1 MKELILVKKEFRSLI
16 KEKTLILT
24 VLIQLL
30 IASFSAFLV
39 VGIMSYVSPET
50 LSTYGLEKVN
60 LAVISEDRGLV
71 NLLQQEGKFNL
82 KFYRDFSRALNSFY
96 KHEVDGILV
105 VSTGKDPRSDP
116 VKIDLYLP
124 RNDIRATL
132 IASYLKEPL
141 ERYEENLRRER
152 LSYLPADIRKVL
164 EYELNIG
171 KTGVKSSY
179 FEFVYGILIPLLI
192 LAPAFIA
199 GGLIIDLFT
208 EEMEKKT
215 LDILTSSPLSL
226 LQVINAKI
234 IACLAIVPVQ
244 SFLWIRLLEFNGIT
258 IEREPLILLLTIS
271 IALILIISASLLVLG
286 YRKRGTA
293 HFLYSLLL
301 MNLFLAGVQF
311 STFSP
316 LNLVASLSM
325 GGSYEITPVLLFVLI
340 PLLLYQVLIKRV
352 SKFKSCG

>member
-1 MKELILVKKEFRSLI
+1 M
-16 KEKTLILT
+16 
-24 VLIQLL
+24 LIQLL

-50 LSTYGLEKVN
+50 LSTYGLERVD
-60 LAVISEDRGLV
+60 LAVLSEDKELI

-82 KFYRDFSRALNSFY
+82 KFYKDFSKALDSFY
-96 KHEVDGILV
+96 RYEVDGILV
-105 VSTGKDPRSDP
+105 VSTGRDPYSDP

-124 RNDIRATL
+124 KNDIKATL
-132 IASYLKEPL
+132 IASYLKEPI
-141 ERYEENLRRER
+141 ERYEENLRRGR
-152 LSYLPADIRKVL
+152 VDYLPDGIREVL
-164 EYELNIG
+164 GYELSIG
-171 KTGVKSSY
+171 KSRVKSSY

-215 LDILTSSPLSL
+215 LDILISSPLSL

-234 IACLAIVPVQ
+234 IVCLAIVPVQ
-244 SFLWIRLLEFNGIT
+244 SFLWIRLLEFNGIAV
-258 IEREPLILLLTIS
+258 ERELLILLLTLS
-271 IALILIISASLLVLG
+271 VALILIISACLLALS

-301 MNLFLAGVQF
+301 MNLFLAGMLF
-311 STFSP
+311 SAISP
-316 LNLVASLSM
+316 LNVVTSLSL
-325 GGSYEITPVLLFVLI
+325 GGSYEIAPFALFALM
-340 PLLLYQVLIKRV
+340 PLPLYLVLIKSVNR
-352 SKFKSCG
+352 FKSGV

>member
-1 MKELILVKKEFRSLI
+1 MRELVLVRKELRSLR

-50 LSTYGLEKVN
+50 LSTYGAERVN
-60 LAVISEDRGLV
+60 LGIISEDMELV

-82 KFYRDFSRALNSFY
+82 KFYGDFSRALNSFY

-105 VSTGKDPRSDP
+105 VSTGKDPHSDP

-124 RNDIRATL
+124 RNDIRGTL
-132 IASYLKEPL
+132 IASYLKEPI
-141 ERYEENLRRER
+141 ERYEEELRKDR

-164 EYELNIG
+164 EYDINIG

-208 EEMEKKT
+208 EEMDKKT
-215 LDILTSSPLSL
+215 LDILISSPLSL
-226 LQVINAKI
+226 LQVVNAKI

-244 SFLWIRLLEFNGIT
+244 SYLWIRLLELNGIA
-258 IEREPLILLLTIS
+258 IEQEPLILLLTIVV
-271 IALILIISASLLVLG
+271 ALIMIISASLLALG
-286 YRKRGTA
+286 SRKRGTA

-301 MNLFLAGVQF
+301 MNLFLAGMQF
-311 STFSP
+311 SSLSP
-316 LNLVASLSM
+316 FNLVASLSM
-325 GGSYEITPVLLFVLI
+325 GGYYEIAPVLLLALL
-340 PLLLYQVLIKRV
+340 PLPLYLALVKRV
-352 SKFKSCG
+352 SKFRSCG